1 MKFKDIILTLIILF
15 SFSLFYLINF
25 MTIGKK
31 KIQEN
36 WPEYRCNPSVMPFAD
51 FFGHNST
58 ENFVYCIQNMQTN
71 YIGYLLTP
79 IHYSLNLVNQM
90 GEDLGKAT
98 EATRVKFFN
107 NRVFHTEIIESIFG
121 VFLNTL
127 IQFQKVT
134 IKIKEIISKMVGV
147 STTMLYMVDGA
158 SKTGNSIWRGPIGGT
173 LRTVCFHPETE
184 LTLQDGSKKIMKDIA
199 LGDTIHNGSKVIGS
213 VSLLNPLGEYFYI
226 VPTFTEEDK
235 PILVTGSHL
244 IKDKYSGQFIKVED
258 CDYAVKTEEQPKLL
272 HCLITD
278 DHLIKIGSHT
288 FWDYED

>member
-1 MKFKDIILTLIILF
+1 MKFKDITLTLIILF

-31 KIQEN
+31 KIEEN
-36 WPEYRCNPSVMPFAD
+36 WPEYRCNPAVMPFAD

-58 ENFVYCIQNMQTN
+58 ENFVYCIQNMQTD

-79 IHYSLNLVNQM
+79 VHYSLNLINQM

-98 EATRVKFFN
+98 ESTRVKFFN
-107 NRVFHTEIIESIFG
+107 NRIFHTEIIESIFG

-147 STTMLYMVDGA
+147 SATMLYMVDGA
-158 SKTGNSIWRGPIGGT
+158 AKTGNSVWKGPIGGT
-173 LRTVCFHPETE
+173 LRTVCFHPKTE
-184 LTLQDGSKKIMKDIA
+184 LKLHDGTIKEMKDIS
-199 LGDTIHNGSKVIGS
+199 LGDKLENGSKVIGS
-213 VSLLNPLGEYFYI
+213 VSLLNPLGEYFYTI
-226 VPTFTEEDK
+226 YHNNNKDE
-235 PILVTGSHL
+235 PIYVTGSHL
-244 IKDKYSGQFIKVED
+244 IKDKNTGKFIKVEN
-258 CDYAVKTEEQPKLL
+258 CNYASKTDIKPQLL

-278 DHLIKIGSHT
+278 DHLIKIGEHT